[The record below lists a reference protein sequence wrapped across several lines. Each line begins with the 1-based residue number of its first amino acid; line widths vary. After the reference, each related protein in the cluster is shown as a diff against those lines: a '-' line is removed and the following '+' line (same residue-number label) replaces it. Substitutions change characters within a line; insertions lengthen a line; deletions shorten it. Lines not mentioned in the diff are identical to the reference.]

1 MVKIRDPFNS
11 TNSIKIMK
19 AIRLQSILFFTLLFS
34 LATLLSSCEN
44 SASAEEEEHSDPF
57 GVALILNGVEIAK
70 QENGVVSYAEGDFLS
85 IIAGDETDLITIRWI
100 DEEGDRFVPD
110 AAEGYGLQWQV
121 SNENVTE
128 VEQHEEDG
136 AWSFH
141 LKGLA
146 AGDAEVTFQ
155 LFHNDHSDFTS
166 SPFEVRVTEEAAVIV
181 ER

>member
-1 MVKIRDPFNS
+1 MKSIR
-11 TNSIKIMK
+11 I
-19 AIRLQSILFFTLLFS
+19 QSILIFTLLFS

-57 GVALILNGVEIAK
+57 GLALIINGVEIAK
-70 QENGVVSYAEGDFLS
+70 QENGVVSYETGDFISLT
-85 IIAGDETDLITIRWI
+85 AGDETDLITLRWI
-100 DEEGDRFVPD
+100 DEGGDRFVPD
-110 AAEGYGLQWQV
+110 ETEGYGLQWQV
-121 SNENVTE
+121 ADETITE

-146 AGDAEVTFQ
+146 AGDTNVRFQ

-166 SPFEVRVTEEAAVIV
+166 LPFEVRVAEAVAATV
-181 ER
+181 E